1 MKVTEHLYIYLW
13 NDQRE
18 NNCNSIFID
27 GKVPLLIDPG
37 HLHRVD
43 HLTSR
48 MRADGLDP
56 ERIRVIINTHCHPDH
71 FEGNRAFENSR
82 VKIACSQE
90 EEKFLEEVGRPM
102 YLQQGVQ
109 MPEYRIDFHLGE
121 GTLNL
126 GKHEFEILLTPGHSP
141 GSLCIYWP
149 RHKILFTGDLIFLQ
163 GVGRTDIP
171 GGDQEALKDSLEKVS
186 HLSPELV
193 IPGHGPAIRGG
204 EDIRANLESVRK
216 LFLGVM

>member
-27 GKVPLLIDPG
+27 GKIPLLIDPG
-37 HLHRVD
+37 HGHRVD
-43 HLTSR
+43 DLLSR

-56 ERIRVIINTHCHPDH
+56 DKIRVVINTHCHPDH
-71 FEGNRAFENSR
+71 FEGNRAFENAD
-82 VKIACSQE
+82 VKIACARE
-90 EEKFLEEVGRPM
+90 EERFLEEVGRPM

-109 MPEYRIDFHLGE
+109 MPEYRIDFHLKE

-149 RHKILFTGDLIFLQ
+149 RHKILITGDLIFLQ
-163 GVGRTDIP
+163 GVGRTDLP
-171 GGDQEALKDSLEKVS
+171 GGNEQQLKDSLDRVS
-186 HLSPELV
+186 QLTPELV
-193 IPGHGPAIRGG
+193 IPGHGPAIRGPD
-204 EDIRANLESVRK
+204 DIRANLEHVRK
-216 LFLGVM
+216 LYLGTL